1 MVRIMCGGPVYT
13 TLCVI
18 LRRIRGCTAGWLTL
32 AVAVAACIPDAA
44 DAQNIQTYFPSGNGG
59 YDQEI
64 GVTVLSRAR
73 PLYTS
78 PGIRVGS
85 FVISPAIDESLDYS
99 SDVNGNSGSG
109 GWASHTSGSVA
120 VGSEWD
126 RNSIAATAGLTR
138 NQYLG
143 LPQDSY
149 TDWNIGLGG
158 SYTIGRGGLVAEYAH
173 QTAHII
179 GSSIGAINTTTP
191 ALAQVDSGQLAYR
204 FSLGD
209 LTVTPS
215 VSFGAYRFGPATVSG
230 QTVDQDFLDRNK
242 VVGEV
247 VGRYSMSGEGS
258 LLVVMRAGNVTYL
271 HPMAGQPSNNA
282 QDYQLLSGIDY
293 QGEGVWRYRL
303 LAGVEVGVFQAAQYP
318 TSVVPI
324 AEASVIWTP
333 TGLTTVTGSLSREIG
348 APATSGTNGA
358 IYTRA
363 SLVADHEL
371 LPNLFVQ
378 ARGSIAYLQY
388 LQNGGGTQT
397 EESVGGGVT
406 WLVNQY
412 ARVSLS
418 YDFTRQNGNSSTA
431 ISSALSTQTTGSF
444 MQHVV
449 ALTLHFG
456 L

>member
-1 MVRIMCGGPVYT
+1 MVRIMCGWPVYT
-13 TLCVI
+13 MLCMI
-18 LRRIRGCTAGWLTL
+18 LWRIRGCTVAWRVMAIAAAVSLTHAAG
-32 AVAVAACIPDAA
+32 
-44 DAQNIQTYFPSGNGG
+44 AQNIQTYFPSGSGG

-78 PGIRVGS
+78 PGIRAGS
-85 FVISPAIDESLDYS
+85 FVISPNIDQSLDYS
-99 SDVNGNSGSG
+99 SNVDGNSGSG
-109 GWASHTSGSVA
+109 GWESHTSGSVA
-120 VGSEWD
+120 VGSDWD
-126 RNSIAATAGLTR
+126 RNSIAATAGVTR

-143 LPQDSY
+143 IPQDSY

-173 QTAHII
+173 QTTHTL

-191 ALAQVDSGQLAYR
+191 ALEQIDSGQLAYT
-204 FSLGD
+204 FNLGNF
-209 LTVTPS
+209 TVTPS

-230 QTVDQDFLDRNK
+230 QTVSQEFLNHNMI
-242 VVGEV
+242 VGEV
-247 VGRYSMSGEGS
+247 VGRYSMSEEGS

-282 QDYQLLSGIDY
+282 QDYQLLGGVDY
-293 QGEGVWRYRL
+293 QGESVWRYRL

-318 TSVVPI
+318 TRAVPI
-324 AEASVIWTP
+324 AEGSVIWTP
-333 TGLTTVTGSLSREIG
+333 TGLTTVTGSLSSEIG

-388 LQNGGGTQT
+388 LQDGGGTQT

-418 YDFTRQNGNSSTA
+418 YDFTRQSGNNSTA
-431 ISSALSTQTTGSF
+431 ISPALATQTTGAF